1 MKVNIYTEFSGK
13 TIQEIRG
20 CKKHSDEVTIKFT
33 DGSCLKFY
41 HRQDCCET
49 VLLEDFDVTPEDLV
63 NANIISIEE
72 RISNS
77 NENEIKPLNTW
88 DQSYTW
94 SFYVIKTSR
103 FTMTMRWY
111 GESNGWYSE
120 TVTIDYLYY
129 DNNGEFVR
137 KTINLW

>member
-1 MKVNIYTEFSGK
+1 MKVNTYAEFSGK

-33 DGSCLKFY
+33 DGTCLKFY

-49 VLLEDFDVTPEDLV
+49 VLLEDFDATPEDLV

-72 RISNS
+72 RISYS
-77 NENEIKPLNTW
+77 NENEIKPLNSW
-88 DQSYTW
+88 DESYTW
-94 SFYVIKTSR
+94 SFYVIKTSK

-120 TVTIDYLYY
+120 TVDIDYLHY
-129 DNNGEFVR
+129 DKNGEFVR
-137 KTINLW
+137 KTINL

>member
-1 MKVNIYTEFSGK
+1 MKVNTYTEFSGK

-49 VLLEDFDVTPEDLV
+49 VLLEDFDITPEWLIDSK
-63 NANIISIEE
+63 IISVEE
-72 RISNS
+72 RISRS
-77 NENEIKPLNTW
+77 GEEISHYEWTY
-88 DQSYTW
+88 SYTW
-94 SFYVIKTSR
+94 SFYVIKTSSS
-103 FTMTMRWY
+103 TMVLRWY

-120 TVTIDYLYY
+120 TVDIDYLYY
-129 DNNGEFVR
+129 DENGEFVR
-137 KTINLW
+137 KTIN

>member
-1 MKVNIYTEFSGK
+1 MKVNTYTEFSGK

-41 HRQDCCET
+41 HRQDCCES
-49 VLLEDFDVTPEDLV
+49 VLLEDFDTEPEYLI
-63 NANIISIEE
+63 NTNIISIEE
-72 RISNS
+72 RISRSGEGIN
-77 NENEIKPLNTW
+77 PLNDW
-88 DQSYTW
+88 DESYTW
-94 SFYVIKTSR
+94 SFYVIKTSSS
-103 FTMTMRWY
+103 TMVLRWY

-120 TVTIDYLYY
+120 TVDIDYLHY

-137 KTINLW
+137 KTINL

>member
-1 MKVNIYTEFSGK
+1 MKVNTYTEFSGK

-20 CKKHSDEVTIKFT
+20 CEKHSDEVTIIFT

-49 VLLEDFDVTPEDLV
+49 VLLEDFDATPEDLV
-63 NANIISIEE
+63 NAKIISIEE
-72 RISNS
+72 RISYS

-88 DQSYTW
+88 DKSYTW
-94 SFYVIKTSR
+94 SFYVIKTSK

-120 TVTIDYLYY
+120 TVDIDYLYY
-129 DNNGEFVR
+129 NEKGEFIR
-137 KTINLW
+137 KTINF

>member
-1 MKVNIYTEFSGK
+1 MKVNTYTEFSGK

-49 VLLEDFDVTPEDLV
+49 VLLEDFDATPEDLV
-63 NANIISIEE
+63 NAKIISIEE

-77 NENEIKPLNTW
+77 NENEIKPLNSW
-88 DQSYTW
+88 DESYTW
-94 SFYVIKTSR
+94 SFYVIKTSK

-111 GESNGWYSE
+111 GESNGC
-120 TVTIDYLYY
+120 IQ
-129 DNNGEFVR
+129 
-137 KTINLW
+137 KQ

>member
-1 MKVNIYTEFSGK
+1 MKVNTYTEFSGK
-13 TIQEIRG
+13 TIQEVRG

-49 VLLEDFDVTPEDLV
+49 ILLEDFDATPEDLV
-63 NANIISIEE
+63 SAKIISIEE
-72 RISNS
+72 RISRS
-77 NENEIKPLNTW
+77 NENEIKPLNTC
-88 DQSYTW
+88 DESYTW
-94 SFYVIKTSR
+94 SFYVIKTSK

-120 TVTIDYLYY
+120 TVDIDYLHY

-137 KTINLW
+137 KTINF

>member
-1 MKVNIYTEFSGK
+1 MKVNTYTEFSGK

-41 HRQDCCET
+41 HKQDCCET
-49 VLLEDFDVTPEDLV
+49 VLLEDFDATPEDLV
-63 NANIISIEE
+63 NAKIISIEE

-77 NENEIKPLNTW
+77 NENEIKPLNTL

-94 SFYVIKTSR
+94 SFYVIKTSK

-120 TVTIDYLYY
+120 TVDIDYLHY

-137 KTINLW
+137 KTINL

>member
-1 MKVNIYTEFSGK
+1 MKVKTYTEFSGK

-49 VLLEDFDVTPEDLV
+49 VLLEDFDATPEDLV
-63 NANIISIEE
+63 NAKIISIEE
-72 RISNS
+72 RISYS
-77 NENEIKPLNTW
+77 GKDEIKPLNTW
-88 DQSYTW
+88 DESYTW
-94 SFYVIKTSR
+94 SFYVIKTSK
-103 FTMTMRWY
+103 FTMTLRWY

-120 TVTIDYLYY
+120 TVDIDYLHY

-137 KTINLW
+137 KTINL

>member
-1 MKVNIYTEFSGK
+1 MTVNTYTEFSGK

-33 DGSCLKFY
+33 DGTCLKFY
-41 HRQDCCET
+41 HRQECCET
-49 VLLEDFDVTPEDLV
+49 VLFEDFDATPEDLV
-63 NANIISIEE
+63 NAKIISIEE

-77 NENEIKPLNTW
+77 NENEIKPLNTL
-88 DQSYTW
+88 DKSYTW
-94 SFYVIKTSR
+94 SFYVIKTSK

-120 TVTIDYLYY
+120 TVNIDYLYY
-129 DNNGEFVR
+129 NEKGEFVR

>member
-1 MKVNIYTEFSGK
+1 MKVNTYTEFSGK

-41 HRQDCCET
+41 HQQDCCET
-49 VLLEDFDVTPEDLV
+49 VLLEDFDATPEDLV
-63 NANIISIEE
+63 NAKIISIEE

-88 DQSYTW
+88 NESYTW
-94 SFYVIKTSR
+94 SFYVIKTSK

-120 TVTIDYLYY
+120 EVDIDYLYY
-129 DNNGEFVR
+129 NEKGEFVR
-137 KTINLW
+137 KTINY

>member
-1 MKVNIYTEFSGK
+1 MKVNTYTEFSGK

-20 CKKHSDEVTIKFT
+20 CKKHSDEVTIMFT

-41 HRQDCCET
+41 HQQDCCET
-49 VLLEDFDVTPEDLV
+49 VLLEDFDTNPEDLI
-63 NANIISIEE
+63 NTNIISIEE
-72 RISNS
+72 RKYSDS
-77 NENEIKPLNTW
+77 ENAVEPLNTW
-88 DQSYTW
+88 DESYTW
-94 SFYVIKTSR
+94 SFYIIKTSK

-120 TVTIDYLYY
+120 TVDIDYLYY

-137 KTINLW
+137 KTINF